1 MVNYW
6 RKYLVKKIIRAT
18 PSYYRH
24 KRRIAR
30 QEKSNNSEL
39 TNHIIKGIPYYQ
51 ERGYDRFTN
60 GNYPFL
66 SKSDIIGK
74 EESLISRKVCK
85 GFLIKISTSGTS
97 GKSLNIYKT
106 INEVIKEE
114 AYIRHAFSIIGK
126 KLRIAVLRGNRPL
139 SGIYEYKYGHL
150 LLSSYHINR
159 QNILEY
165 LGVIKKYKINCLH
178 VYPSSFYLFCKYL
191 QEAIRENEAELPAIK
206 GVLSSSEILT
216 SEMKDEIL
224 KLFPDITLVDLY
236 GQNEHVA
243 FALSIN
249 KGPYHFYDTYSEVE
263 FLDTDF
269 KKGKNKIKEIVGI
282 NVNNK
287 GMPLIRYRTEDFV
300 EVDESGNIVSIVGR
314 TNDFVV
320 NKNRDIMPCIL
331 VTRENIMANVLAA
344 QYYQDKIGELIY
356 KIRINEKFTEKD
368 ARNIQG
374 EIAGCFQGLMQVTVE
389 VVNDFEKTK
398 NGKHI
403 RLIQKLDLK
412 NIKPA

>member
-1 MVNYW
+1 MNYW
-6 RKYLVKKIIRAT
+6 RKYLIKKMIRIT
-18 PSYYRH
+18 PGYYRH
-24 KRRIAR
+24 KRRITR

-39 TNHIIKGIPYYQ
+39 TNHIIKSIPYYQ
-51 ERGYDRFTN
+51 ERGYDRLNN

-66 SKSDIIGK
+66 CKSDIVGR
-74 EESLISRKVCK
+74 EESLISPKVWK
-85 GFLIKISTSGTS
+85 PFLIKISTSGTS
-97 GKSLNIYKT
+97 GRSLNIYKT

-114 AYIRHAFSIIGK
+114 AFIRHAFSIIGK
-126 KLRIAVLRGNRPL
+126 NLRIAVLRGNRPS

-159 QNILEY
+159 QTILEY
-165 LGVIKKYKINCLH
+165 LRLIKKYRINCLH
-178 VYPSSFYLFCKYL
+178 VYPSSFILFCKYL
-191 QEAIRENEAELPAIK
+191 EEAIGEDKAELPAIK

-216 SEMKDEIL
+216 SEMKNKIL
-224 KLFPDITLVDLY
+224 KLFPDITLIDLY

-243 FALSIN
+243 FALSVN
-249 KGPYHFYDTYSEVE
+249 KGPYHFYNTYSMVE

-269 KKGKNKIKEIVGI
+269 MNGKNRIKEIVGI
-282 NVNNK
+282 NVTNK

-300 EVDESGNIVSIVGR
+300 EVDENGNIISIVGR

-320 NKNRDIMPCIL
+320 NKNKDIVPCI
-331 VTRENIMANVLAA
+331 VATRENIMSNVLAA
-344 QYYQDKIGELIY
+344 QYYQDKIGELRY

-368 ARNIQG
+368 TRNIQN
-374 EIAGCFQGLMQVTVE
+374 EIADCFQGLMQVIVE
-389 VVNDFEKTK
+389 VVDDFEKTK

-403 RLIQKLDLK
+403 RVVQKLDLK